1 MMRVDP
7 ACLQVSKGLMQR
19 GLSIYRSCLSGHVLS
34 LGYDA
39 FQVSQAHELVGGK
52 NPEIEIL

>member
-1 MMRVDP
+1 MRVDP
-7 ACLQVSKGLMQR
+7 GCLQISQGPIQQGR
-19 GLSIYRSCLSGHVLS
+19 SICRPCLSAHVLS

-39 FQVSQAHELVGGK
+39 FQVSGIWIDGGK